1 MAKKEKKR
9 LSIMIIEDEQD
20 ILLLYKDYLLSRGH
34 NVVATSTTANEI
46 LSDYDRIR
54 PDVAIIDFKKLTAIN
69 KTIRWYD
76 EFPTS
81 NIDGLF
87 VITPSYKVVPADN
100 PFGYNM
106 EEQLTQLKLATMKS
120 GKLEEVRAPYGLLI
134 YPINYGKI
142 LLVLIIISASSLSHW
157 PSLYFTI

>member
-54 PDVAIIDFKKLTAIN
+54 PDVAIIDYKLPNDNNGLDAALQILNKYPSAAILIVTAYETVTKEITKMPFLDN
-69 KTIRWYD
+69 KRV
-76 EFPTS
+76 E
-81 NIDGLF
+81 
-87 VITPSYKVVPADN
+87 
-100 PFGYNM
+100 
-106 EEQLTQLKLATMKS
+106 
-120 GKLEEVRAPYGLLI
+120 
-134 YPINYGKI
+134 
-142 LLVLIIISASSLSHW
+142 VLIKPLRLAQLENSII
-157 PSLYFTI
+157 TIANRK